1 MTANTRFKD
10 PVVAPA
16 GAEIPGLALLVG
28 PGGRFKVKKRGNGTM
43 IMTTKIAA
51 IAAFSLFV
59 TGCATKKYVAQ
70 TVAPIDARVTGTET
84 KNATQD
90 KESAD
95 QGNSISELDKGLSR
109 TREQLKD
116 TDSKAMAAADA
127 AAKAD
132 QKADGAWKAAD
143 GAKSLAQQGLDANAQ
158 LARTVDAMNKYQ
170 VLKAE
175 TVLFTV
181 NQAKLTEDAK
191 SQLQELAK
199 STDGLDRYV
208 IEVQGFTDK
217 TGTTMINERLSQQR
231 AQEVARFLANEYKIP
246 VRSISMLGSGYALP
260 VADDKTREGR
270 KLNRRVE
277 VRLFVPEAATA
288 SKAMTAKSDAQQ

>member
-1 MTANTRFKD
+1 MKGEINMKLTAS
-10 PVVAPA
+10 
-16 GAEIPGLALLVG
+16 LA
-28 PGGRFKVKKRGNGTM
+28 T
-43 IMTTKIAA
+43 IAA
-51 IAAFSLFV
+51 LSLLG

-70 TVAPIDARVTGTET
+70 TISPIDGRVTGTET
-84 KNATQD
+84 KNTDQD
-90 KESAD
+90 KQIAEHAK
-95 QGNSISELDKGLSR
+95 NIEELDRSASR

-116 TDSKAMAAADA
+116 TDSKAVAAGEA

-170 VLKAE
+170 VLKSE
-175 TVLFTV
+175 TVLFKV
-181 NQAKLTEDAK
+181 NQANLTDDAK
-191 SQLQELAK
+191 SQIQDLAK

-217 TGTTMINERLSQQR
+217 TGSSSINERLSQQR

-246 VRSISMLGSGYALP
+246 VRSISLLGSGYALP

-277 VRLFVPEAATA
+277 IRLFVPETA
-288 SKAMTAKSDAQQ
+288 SASKTVTTAKSGADQQ

>member
-1 MTANTRFKD
+1 MNITA
-10 PVVAPA
+10 
-16 GAEIPGLALLVG
+16 
-28 PGGRFKVKKRGNGTM
+28 
-43 IMTTKIAA
+43 KIAT
-51 IAAFSLFV
+51 IAAFSILG

-70 TVAPIDARVTGTET
+70 TVAPIDARVTSESAKNDA
-84 KNATQD
+84 KNADQD
-90 KESAD
+90 KMMAEHAKSLD
-95 QGNSISELDKGLSR
+95 ELDKSASR

-116 TDSKAMAAADA
+116 TDAKATAAGEA

-143 GAKSLAQQGLDANAQ
+143 GAKNLAQQGLDANAQ

-175 TVLFTV
+175 TVLFPV
-181 NQAKLTEDAK
+181 NRYNLSDDAK
-191 SQLQELAK
+191 SQLEELAK
-199 STDGLDRYV
+199 SADGLERYV

-217 TGTTMINERLSQQR
+217 TGSTTINERLSQQR
-231 AQEVARFLANEYKIP
+231 AQEVARYLANEYKIP
-246 VRSISMLGSGYALP
+246 VRSISLLGSGYALP

-288 SKAMTAKSDAQQ
+288 TKMTAKSSDQQ

>member
-1 MTANTRFKD
+1 M
-10 PVVAPA
+10 
-16 GAEIPGLALLVG
+16 
-28 PGGRFKVKKRGNGTM
+28 M
-43 IMTTKIAA
+43 MTTKIAA
-51 IAAFSLFV
+51 VAAISLFV

-70 TVAPIDARVTGTET
+70 TVAPIDARVTSTEA
-84 KNATQD
+84 KNAVQD
-90 KESAD
+90 KEIAD
-95 QGNSISELDKGLSR
+95 QGKSIDELDRGMSR

-116 TDSKAMAAADA
+116 TDAKATAAGEA

-143 GAKSLAQQGLDANAQ
+143 GAKSLAQQGLDTTAQ
-158 LARTVDAMNKYQ
+158 LARTVDAMNKFQ
-170 VLKAE
+170 VLKAQ
-175 TVLFTV
+175 TVLFGV
-181 NQAKLTEDAK
+181 NQWSLTDDAK
-191 SQLQELAK
+191 AQLEELAK

-217 TGTTMINERLSQQR
+217 TGSTTINERLSQQR
-231 AQEVARFLANEYKIP
+231 AQEVARYLANEYKIP
-246 VRSISMLGSGYALP
+246 VRSISLLGSGYALP

-288 SKAMTAKSDAQQ
+288 SKLSAKSAAQQ

>member
-1 MTANTRFKD
+1 MKLTAT
-10 PVVAPA
+10 
-16 GAEIPGLALLVG
+16 L
-28 PGGRFKVKKRGNGTM
+28 
-43 IMTTKIAA
+43 AA
-51 IAAFSLFV
+51 IAALSFMG

-84 KNATQD
+84 KNADQD
-90 KESAD
+90 KQIAEH
-95 QGNSISELDKGLSR
+95 GKNIEELDRSASR

-116 TDSKAMAAADA
+116 TDAKAVAAGEA

-170 VLKAE
+170 VLKTE
-175 TVLFTV
+175 TVLFAV
-181 NQAKLTEDAK
+181 NQSKLTDDAK
-191 SQLQELAK
+191 SQLEELAK
-199 STDGLDRYV
+199 STEGLDRYV

-217 TGTTMINERLSQQR
+217 TGSSSINDRLSEAR
-231 AQEVARFLANEYKIP
+231 AQEVARYLAAEHKIP
-246 VRSISMLGSGYALP
+246 VRSISLLGEGYTQP

-277 VRLFVPEAATA
+277 IRLYVPEAATA
-288 SKAMTAKSDAQQ
+288 SKTVTTAKAGDQQ

>member
-1 MTANTRFKD
+1 
-10 PVVAPA
+10 VVAPA
-16 GAEIPGLALLVG
+16 GAESRVWLNSLTREFGLNLNRGKLKMKIVANIATLSLMGASLL
-28 PGGRFKVKKRGNGTM
+28 
-43 IMTTKIAA
+43 
-51 IAAFSLFV
+51 V

-70 TVAPIDARVTGTET
+70 TVAPIDARVTSDEA
-84 KNATQD
+84 KNDAKNTDQD
-90 KESAD
+90 KQIAEH
-95 QGNSISELDKGLSR
+95 GKSIEELDRSASR

-116 TDSKAMAAADA
+116 TDAKATAANEA

-170 VLKAE
+170 VMKSE
-175 TVLFTV
+175 TVLFKV
-181 NQAKLTEDAK
+181 NQYNLTDDAK
-191 SQLQELAK
+191 SQLEELAK
-199 STDGLDRYV
+199 SAGGLDRFV

-217 TGTTMINERLSQQR
+217 TGTVTINERLSQQR
-231 AQEVARFLANEYKIP
+231 AQEVARYLANEYKIP
-246 VRSISMLGSGYALP
+246 VRSISLLGSGYALP

-277 VRLFVPEAATA
+277 VRLYVPEAATA
-288 SKAMTAKSDAQQ
+288 SKASTAGDQQ

>member
-1 MTANTRFKD
+1 MN
-10 PVVAPA
+10 
-16 GAEIPGLALLVG
+16 I
-28 PGGRFKVKKRGNGTM
+28 
-43 IMTTKIAA
+43 TTKIAA

-84 KNATQD
+84 KNTAQD
-90 KESAD
+90 KEIAD

-158 LARTVDAMNKYQ
+158 LARTVDAMNKFQ

-175 TVLFTV
+175 TVLFQV
-181 NQAKLTEDAK
+181 NRYSLNDDAK
-191 SQLQELAK
+191 SQLEELAK
-199 STDGLDRYV
+199 SADGLDRYV

-217 TGTTMINERLSQQR
+217 TGSPTINERLSQQR
-231 AQEVARFLANEYKIP
+231 AQEVARYLANEYKIP
-246 VRSISMLGSGYALP
+246 VRSISLLGSGYALP

-288 SKAMTAKSDAQQ
+288 TKMTAKSSDQQ

>member
-1 MTANTRFKD
+1 MKTTA
-10 PVVAPA
+10 
-16 GAEIPGLALLVG
+16 
-28 PGGRFKVKKRGNGTM
+28 
-43 IMTTKIAA
+43 KIAMVA
-51 IAAFSLFV
+51 GLGLLG

-70 TVAPIDARVTGTET
+70 TVAPIDARVTGTES
-84 KNATQD
+84 KNAAQD
-90 KESAD
+90 KQIAD
-95 QGNSISELDKGLSR
+95 QGKSIDELDKSESR

-116 TDSKAMAAADA
+116 TDAKAVAAGEA

-170 VLKAE
+170 VLKSE
-175 TVLFTV
+175 TVLFAV
-181 NQAKLTEDAK
+181 NQAKLTDDAK
-191 SQLQELAK
+191 SQLEELAK
-199 STDGLDRYV
+199 STEGLDRYV
-208 IEVQGFTDK
+208 VEVQGFTDK
-217 TGTTMINERLSQQR
+217 TGSAGINERLSQQR
-231 AQEVARFLANEYKIP
+231 AQEVARYLANEYKIP
-246 VRSISMLGSGYALP
+246 VRSISLLGSGYALP

-288 SKAMTAKSDAQQ
+288 SKSAAAAAGAQQ